1 MRKLAPVVGSVMA
14 VVLAWGAACAPV
26 RVPLISTG
34 PLSDLVR
41 IPQDATI
48 FSESGDRP
56 ILEADEA
63 WIEKFEAYWY
73 GPWERTEP
81 EVCGAESFGW
91 AAESFAGKPVF
102 GPNLLRLSASQVKAV
117 VANARLDEFPSR
129 AEYGIAI
136 RNTSLRALPSAEP
149 FYFDF
154 RKAGEGYPF
163 DYNQNSAVW
172 AGTPLFLTHVSKDGR
187 FVGAESPYT
196 CGWIDAR
203 DVAAVDEEFM
213 AAYRRP
219 RLAALRRDRIP
230 ISGDP
235 GGFLFEGRVGMLLP
249 MADGAEAGGV
259 RLLAPVADEGR
270 RASLSQVRVADQ
282 DAAPIPFPFSQARL
296 AELINQIM
304 GQPYGW
310 GGLGGHRDC
319 SSTVLDIF
327 LPFGLPLPRNSRSQA
342 GAGKKVDL
350 SDLSTEDK
358 TKADSGNGGP
368 LPHAAEHSGPCHAL
382 PWSLPGIPG
391 GVSHHLGTADGFQR
405 RVDLGAVSD
414 REIGHHQPVAG
425 TRDSDVVTQQ
435 GRSAGPH
442 RLVYAAGRRVGAGF
456 PGVRWRLKTRGM
468 GKGSSSRAASIADE
482 EIPQHIQSAF
492 DPPHAVAEISDLV
505 VHTLAQVVNFSAQP
519 TCFLSQL
526 LSHGTDGSV
535 QVEESQNENRRS
547 DPLGQFRCHQFL
559 VKTSIDSLT
568 MPGRE

>member
-1 MRKLAPVVGSVMA
+1 MRKFAPVAGSVMA

-34 PLSDLVR
+34 PLSDLIR

-56 ILEADEA
+56 ILEADEE

-73 GPWERTEP
+73 GPWERTGP
-81 EVCGAESFGW
+81 EACGAESFGW
-91 AAESFAGKPVF
+91 AAESFTGKPVF

-270 RASLSQVRVADQ
+270 RASLSQVRVADR

-358 TKADSGNGGP
+358 RKRI
-368 LPHAAEHSGPCHAL
+368 LE
-382 PWSLPGIPG
+382 
-391 GVSHHLGTADGFQR
+391 TAVPFRTLLNIRGH
-405 RVDLGAVSD
+405 VMLYLGAFRGS
-414 REIGHHQPVAG
+414 PVAFHTIWG
-425 TRDSDVVTQQ
+425 LRTASKDESIS
-435 GRSAGPH
+435 GRFLIAKSVITS
-442 RLVYAAGRRVGAGF
+442 LS
-456 PGVRWRLKTRGM
+456 PGL
-468 GKGSSSRAASIADE
+468 
-482 EIPQHIQSAF
+482 EIPMLSR
-492 DPPHAVAEISDLV
+492 SRGDL
-505 VHTLAQVVNFSAQP
+505 L
-519 TCFLSQL
+519 
-526 LSHGTDGSV
+526 D
-535 QVEESQNENRRS
+535 R
-547 DPLGQFRCHQFL
+547 
-559 VKTSIDSLT
+559 IDSFTLL
-568 MPGRE
+568 GEE